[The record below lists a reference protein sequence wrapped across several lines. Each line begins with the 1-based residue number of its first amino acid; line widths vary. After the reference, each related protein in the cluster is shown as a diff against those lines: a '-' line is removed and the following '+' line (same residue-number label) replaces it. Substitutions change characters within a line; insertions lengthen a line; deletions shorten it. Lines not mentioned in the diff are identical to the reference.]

1 LPVSARQ
8 RTLATVQASQILSI
22 LIVAT
27 TPQADV
33 SGLEVSFASALF
45 AQTPPDDVAAPTP
58 PEKKEFGAKDSW
70 RWMVQGGV
78 GFEVSESSNAYGL
91 LGGGV
96 SYFFIDDLSLDLE
109 LNGMYFNQHGE
120 DAVGFNFALLFR
132 WHFVARES
140 WSIYLDGGAGL
151 LLTTDKVPA
160 ESPQEPAGGSKFNFT
175 PQGGVGFTYAFD
187 GQQRFFAGLRWYHIS
202 NAQIFD
208 SNPGRDSLYFYAGAS
223 FPF

>member
-1 LPVSARQ
+1 MENLV
-8 RTLATVQASQILSI
+8 VQAIPILSA

-27 TPQADV
+27 TGQGDV
-33 SGLEVSFASALF
+33 SGLEVNFTSALL
-45 AQTPPDDVAAPTP
+45 AQIPPDGSGAP
-58 PEKKEFGAKDSW
+58 PEPQEKFGEKNSW

-78 GFEVSESSNAYGL
+78 GFEVSESANAFGL

-109 LNGMYFNQHGE
+109 HNGLYINQHGV
-120 DAVGFNFALLFR
+120 DAVGLNFVLMFR
-132 WHFVARES
+132 WHFVARET
-140 WSIYLDGGAGL
+140 WSVYLDWGAGL
-151 LLTTDKVPA
+151 LVTTEKVPGVT
-160 ESPQEPAGGSKFNFT
+160 PQEPAGGSKFNFN

-187 GQQRFFAGLRWYHIS
+187 GQQRFFAGIRWYHIS

-208 SNPGRDSLYFYAGAS
+208 SNPGRDSIYFYAGAS

>member
-1 LPVSARQ
+1 M
-8 RTLATVQASQILSI
+8 QAIPILFA

-27 TPQADV
+27 TGQGDV
-33 SGLEVSFASALF
+33 SGLEVNFTSALL
-45 AQTPPDDVAAPTP
+45 AQTPPDGSGAP
-58 PEKKEFGAKDSW
+58 PEPQNKFGQKNSW

-78 GFEVSESSNAYGL
+78 GFEVSESSNALGL

-109 LNGMYFNQHGE
+109 LNGLYVNQHGE
-120 DAVGFNFALLFR
+120 DAVGLNFVLLFR
-132 WHFVARES
+132 WHFVARET
-140 WSIYLDGGAGL
+140 WSVYLDWGAGL
-151 LLTTDKVPA
+151 LVTTEKVPGVT
-160 ESPQEPAGGSKFNFT
+160 PQEPAGGSKFNFN

-187 GQQRFFAGLRWYHIS
+187 GQQRFFAGIRWYHIS

-208 SNPGRDSLYFYAGAS
+208 SNPGRDSIYFYAGAS